1 MNPCLSRRQTGIVLA
16 TLAALV
22 LAIPLSG
29 CALDPNAGGGVLTSN
44 AAKVHVYT
52 PEEQAGMTESGTIP
66 TMLTPSELRAHFENA
81 GKVTKPTG
89 EVNYCDAGLAQLI
102 QARRNEALA
111 AIAQA
116 CGGDTKYQIRH
127 EGLGDVKARYVGNFK
142 ITPSCNRSKVVVFRC
157 TGAQPKPD
165 MRK

>member
-1 MNPCLSRRQTGIVLA
+1 MNRHSGNRLELLA
-16 TLAALV
+16 SVKLAAL
-22 LAIPLSG
+22 LIAIPLSG

-44 AAKVHVYT
+44 AAKVHIYT

-66 TMLTPSELRAHFENA
+66 TMLAPSEIRAHFENA

-102 QARRNEALA
+102 QARRNEALT

-116 CGGDTKYQIRH
+116 CGGETKYQIRH
-127 EGLGDVKARYVGNFK
+127 EGLGDVKARYVGNLK

>member
-1 MNPCLSRRQTGIVLA
+1 MNPSHSKRQIPILFA
-16 TLAALV
+16 ALAALL
-22 LAIPLSG
+22 LALSLSG
-29 CALDPNAGGGVLTSN
+29 CALDPNAAGGILTSN
-44 AAKVHVYT
+44 AAKVYIYT

-66 TMLTPSELRAHFENA
+66 TMLTPSEIRAHFQNA

-116 CGGDTKYQIRH
+116 CGGETKYQIRH

-142 ITPSCNRSKVVVFRC
+142 ITPSCNRSKVVIFRC
-157 TGAQPKPD
+157 AGAQPKPD
-165 MRK
+165 MSK